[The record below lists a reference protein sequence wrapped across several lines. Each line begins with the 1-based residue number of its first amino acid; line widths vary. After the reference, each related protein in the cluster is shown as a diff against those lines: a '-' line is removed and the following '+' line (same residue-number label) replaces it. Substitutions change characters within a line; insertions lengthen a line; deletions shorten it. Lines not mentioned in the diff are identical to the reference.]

1 MLLQKRNYDE
11 HAMHGLPKKF
21 IEEQKAYYAAVDEFK
36 LEEEE
41 VESVDQLE

>member
-1 MLLQKRNYDE
+1 MLLQKKKYDE
-11 HAMHGLPKKF
+11 HAMHALPKEF
-21 IEEQKAYYAAVDEFK
+21 IEEKNAYYAAVDEFK